1 MLTKHLLPGS
11 LREWV
16 RHKRRGA
23 GFDVVPFPRMQ
34 MLARHGVT
42 VLFDVGASDGLYAED
57 LRRLGYAGRIV
68 SFEPRADAFARL
80 TQRARRDPLWET
92 VPVALGRTAG
102 ASVLHVTGAGDSSS
116 LLPLLPH
123 HADTAP
129 GIATIAEETIDV
141 RTLDEV
147 FDTYVKPSDVVFLKM
162 DVQGYEQHV
171 LDGAAQTLGRIAGL
185 QLELSFAPIYD
196 GETLFAE
203 MVAQLAAKGFVLV
216 GLEPGLRHP
225 RTQQLLQTDGLFVR
239 APDSP

>member
-16 RHKRRGA
+16 RHKLRGS
-23 GFDVVPFPRMQ
+23 GFDVVPFPRLQ

-42 VLFDVGASDGLYAED
+42 VLFDVGASEGLYGED
-57 LRRLGYAGRIV
+57 LRRLGYAGRLV

-80 TQRARRDPLWET
+80 EKRAHSDPQWET
-92 VPVALGRTAG
+92 VQLALGREATT
-102 ASVLHVTGAGDSSS
+102 SVIHLSGAGDSSS
-116 LLPLLPH
+116 LLDMLPRH
-123 HADTAP
+123 TDAAP
-129 GIATIAEETIDV
+129 GTGYIGEQAVEV

-147 FDTYVKPSDVVFLKM
+147 FDAYVRPRDVAFLKM

-171 LDGAAQTLGRIAGL
+171 LDGATRSLERIVGL
-185 QLELSFAPIYD
+185 QMELSLAPLYD

-203 MVAQLAAKGFVLV
+203 MIAQLDARGFSLV

-225 RTQQLLQTDGLFVR
+225 RTQQLLQADGLFFR
-239 APDSP
+239 TA